1 LERRLTQRGCA
12 VAILPAL
19 GTHRAMDDDDAQR
32 LFGGHRDAQ
41 GLLVHD
47 WRHDVAELG
56 RLRADEVAAVSGG
69 LLDSEVVVEVASS
82 LLGDWDLVVSFGQ
95 VAPHEVAGLAG
106 YTKNLVIG
114 LGGPSFIGASHL
126 LGALVGIETI
136 MGEPANPVRD
146 LVDIA
151 FDRLVAPRLD
161 VLFIL
166 TVVEDGPKGE
176 MLRAVFSGRG
186 GTGRSG
192 AAAFRE
198 AAALSRQRNITV
210 VDEPWGR
217 ATCWLDAREYR
228 STWLGNKA
236 VYRTRRA
243 LATGAELIVLAPG
256 VERFGEDPEIDGLI
270 RRHGYRGRDAVLAA
284 AADDAELR
292 ASPGT
297 TAHLIHGSSE
307 GRFSITY
314 CTDPDGGG
322 LTPEEL
328 AGVGYGWRPLADEL
342 AHLGVDA
349 TTPTGPAVDARG
361 ERFAHVAQPSLG
373 LWVAR

>member
-1 LERRLTQRGCA
+1 
-12 VAILPAL
+12 
-19 GTHRAMDDDDAQR
+19 
-32 LFGGHRDAQ
+32 
-41 GLLVHD
+41 
-47 WRHDVAELG
+47 
-56 RLRADEVAAVSGG
+56 
-69 LLDSEVVVEVASS
+69 
-82 LLGDWDLVVSFGQ
+82 
-95 VAPHEVAGLAG
+95 
-106 YTKNLVIG
+106 
-114 LGGPSFIGASHL
+114 
-126 LGALVGIETI
+126 
-136 MGEPANPVRD
+136 
-146 LVDIA
+146 
-151 FDRLVAPRLD
+151 
-161 VLFIL
+161 
-166 TVVEDGPKGE
+166 VVEDSPQGE
-176 MLRAVFSGRG
+176 ILRAVLSGRG

-210 VDEPWGR
+210 VGEPWGR

-256 VERFGEDPEIDGLI
+256 VERFGEDPEIDRLI
-270 RRHGYRGRDAVLAA
+270 RRHGYVGRDAVLAA

-328 AGVGYGWRPLADEL
+328 SDVGYGWRPLAGEL

-349 TTPTGPAVDARG
+349 TTPTGPAVDSRG
-361 ERFAHVAQPSLG
+361 ERFAHVARPSLG

>member
-1 LERRLTQRGCA
+1 
-12 VAILPAL
+12 
-19 GTHRAMDDDDAQR
+19 
-32 LFGGHRDAQ
+32 
-41 GLLVHD
+41 
-47 WRHDVAELG
+47 
-56 RLRADEVAAVSGG
+56 
-69 LLDSEVVVEVASS
+69 VV
-82 LLGDWDLVVSFGQ
+82 
-95 VAPHEVAGLAG
+95 PHEVAGMAG
-106 YTKNLVIG
+106 YTKNLVVG
-114 LGGPSFIGASHL
+114 LGGTSFIGASHL

-146 LVDIA
+146 LVDTA
-151 FDRLVAPRLD
+151 FDRMVAHRFE
-161 VLFIL
+161 VLFVL
-166 TVVEDGPKGE
+166 TVVEDGAEGE
-176 MLRAVFSGRG
+176 TLRAVLSGRG

-198 AAALSRQRNITV
+198 AATLSRRCNITV

-217 ATCWLDAREYR
+217 ASCWLDAREYR

-256 VERFGEDPEIDGLI
+256 VERFGEDPEIDRLI
-270 RRHGYRGRDAVLAA
+270 RRHGYLGRDAVLAA

-292 ASPGT
+292 TSPGT
-297 TAHLIHGSSE
+297 MAHLVHGSSE

-314 CTDPDGGG
+314 CTDPDAGG

-328 AGVGYGWRPLADEL
+328 DSVGYGWRSLADEL
-342 AHLGVDA
+342 ARLGVDA

-361 ERFAHVAQPSLG
+361 ERFAHVAQPALG